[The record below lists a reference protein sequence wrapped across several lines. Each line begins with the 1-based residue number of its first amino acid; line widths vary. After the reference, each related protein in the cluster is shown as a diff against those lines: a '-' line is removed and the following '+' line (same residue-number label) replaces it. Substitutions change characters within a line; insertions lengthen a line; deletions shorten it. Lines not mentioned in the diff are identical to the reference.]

1 MKIAIIGQAAFG
13 KDVLNALVD
22 KNENVVAVLCP
33 PDNPGRPEDPIKSA
47 AIENQIPVF
56 QYKRMRDKEAI
67 AEFLSLNIDLCVM
80 AFVTD
85 IVPDEILEA
94 PRFGTIQ
101 YHPSLLPEHRGPSS
115 INWPII
121 QGKSKTG
128 LTVFWP
134 DKGLDTGPILL
145 QKEFEITYTDTLGSV
160 YFGKL
165 YPAGVEAMVEAVE
178 MVKNGTAPK
187 IEQDHSKATYEGW
200 CRSSDVMIDWNNPGV
215 EIYNLIRGSD
225 PSPGANTL
233 WNQKSIYL
241 FSTSFESSNHDNP
254 PGTVTKISDES
265 FSLSVSGG
273 IITIGR
279 VKVDREAKIMAADFV
294 KSHKLKIG
302 DRFGL

>member
-145 QKEFEITYTDTLGSV
+145 QKEFEITKTDTLGSV

-241 FSTSFESSNHDNP
+241 FNTSFESSNHDKP

>member
-47 AIENQIPVF
+47 ALENQIPVY

-145 QKEFEITYTDTLGSV
+145 QKEFEITKTDTLGSV

-178 MVKNGTAPK
+178 LVKNGTAPK

-241 FSTSFESSNHDNP
+241 FSTSFESSNHDKP
-254 PGTVTKISDES
+254 PGTVIKISDES

>member
-134 DKGLDTGPILL
+134 DKGLDTGKSKL
-145 QKEFEITYTDTLGSV
+145 QK
-160 YFGKL
+160 
-165 YPAGVEAMVEAVE
+165 
-178 MVKNGTAPK
+178 
-187 IEQDHSKATYEGW
+187 Q
-200 CRSSDVMIDWNNPGV
+200 
-215 EIYNLIRGSD
+215 
-225 PSPGANTL
+225 TL
-233 WNQKSIYL
+233 WDPFILAN
-241 FSTSFESSNHDNP
+241 STLLEWRQWS
-254 PGTVTKISDES
+254 KQ
-265 FSLSVSGG
+265 
-273 IITIGR
+273 
-279 VKVDREAKIMAADFV
+279 
-294 KSHKLKIG
+294 
-302 DRFGL
+302 

>member
-145 QKEFEITYTDTLGSV
+145 QKEFEITKTDTLGSV

-165 YPAGVEAMVEAVE
+165 YPAGVEAMVEAAE

-241 FSTSFESSNHDNP
+241 FSTSFESSDHDKP

>member
-13 KDVLNALVD
+13 KDVLNSLVD

-145 QKEFEITYTDTLGSV
+145 QKEFEITKTDTLGSV

-165 YPAGVEAMVEAVE
+165 YPAGVEAMVEAAE

>member
-145 QKEFEITYTDTLGSV
+145 QKEFEITKTDTLGSV

-241 FSTSFESSNHDNP
+241 FSTSFESSNHDKP
-254 PGTVTKISDES
+254 PGTVIKISDES

>member
-22 KNENVVAVLCP
+22 KKENVVAVLCP

-145 QKEFEITYTDTLGSV
+145 QKEFEITKTDTLGSV

-302 DRFGL
+302 DKFGL

>member
-22 KNENVVAVLCP
+22 KKENVVAVLCP

-121 QGKSKTG
+121 QGKAKTG

-145 QKEFEITYTDTLGSV
+145 QKEFEITKTDTLGSV

-302 DRFGL
+302 DKFGL

>member
-56 QYKRMRDKEAI
+56 QYKRMRDKDAI
-67 AEFLSLNIDLCVM
+67 AEFLSLSIDLCVM

-145 QKEFEITYTDTLGSV
+145 QKEFEITKTDTLGSV

-241 FSTSFESSNHDNP
+241 FNTSFESSNHDKP
-254 PGTVTKISDES
+254 PGTITKISDDS

-294 KSHKLKIG
+294 ESHKLKIG
-302 DRFGL
+302 DKFGL

>member
-22 KNENVVAVLCP
+22 KKENVVAVLCP

-56 QYKRMRDKEAI
+56 QYKRMRDKDAI
-67 AEFLSLNIDLCVM
+67 AEFLSLSIDLCVM

-145 QKEFEITYTDTLGSV
+145 QKEFEITKTDTLGSV

-200 CRSSDVMIDWNNPGV
+200 CRSSDVMIDWNSPGV

-233 WNQKSIYL
+233 RNQKSIYL
-241 FSTSFESSNHDNP
+241 FNTSFDSSNHDKP
-254 PGTVTKISDES
+254 PGTITKISDDS
-265 FSLSVSGG
+265 FSLSVSGD

-294 KSHKLKIG
+294 ESHKLKIG
-302 DRFGL
+302 DKFGL

>member
-145 QKEFEITYTDTLGSV
+145 QKEFEITKTDTLGSV

-200 CRSSDVMIDWNNPGV
+200 CRSSHVMIDWNSPGV
-215 EIYNLIRGSD
+215 EIYNLIRGAD

-241 FSTSFESSNHDNP
+241 FSTSFESSNHDKP

>member
-22 KNENVVAVLCP
+22 KKENVVAVLCP

-47 AIENQIPVF
+47 AVENQIPVF
-56 QYKRMRDKEAI
+56 QYKRMRDKDAI
-67 AEFLSLNIDLCVM
+67 AEFLSLSIDLCVM

-145 QKEFEITYTDTLGSV
+145 QKEFEITKTDTLGSV

>member
-145 QKEFEITYTDTLGSV
+145 QKEFEITKTDTLGSV

-200 CRSSDVMIDWNNPGV
+200 CRSSDVMIDWNSPGV

-241 FSTSFESSNHDNP
+241 FNTSFESSNHGKP

-294 KSHKLKIG
+294 ESHKLKIG
-302 DRFGL
+302 DKFGL

>member
-22 KNENVVAVLCP
+22 KKENVVAVLCP

-47 AIENQIPVF
+47 AVENQIPVF
-56 QYKRMRDKEAI
+56 QYKRMRDKDAI
-67 AEFLSLNIDLCVM
+67 AEFLSLSIDLCVM

-145 QKEFEITYTDTLGSV
+145 QKEFEITKTDTLGSV

-241 FSTSFESSNHDNP
+241 FSTSFESSNHDKP
-254 PGTVTKISDES
+254 PGTVIKISDES

>member
-1 MKIAIIGQAAFG
+1 
-13 KDVLNALVD
+13 
-22 KNENVVAVLCP
+22 
-33 PDNPGRPEDPIKSA
+33 
-47 AIENQIPVF
+47 
-56 QYKRMRDKEAI
+56 
-67 AEFLSLNIDLCVM
+67 M

-94 PRFGTIQ
+94 PHFGTIQ

-145 QKEFEITYTDTLGSV
+145 QKEFEITKTDTLGSV

-200 CRSSDVMIDWNNPGV
+200 CRSSDVMIDWNSPGV

-241 FSTSFESSNHDNP
+241 FNTSFESSNHDKP

-302 DRFGL
+302 DRFGI

>member
-13 KDVLNALVD
+13 KDVLNALVG
-22 KNENVVAVLCP
+22 KKENVAAVLCP

-47 AIENQIPVF
+47 ALENQIPVF
-56 QYKRMRDKEAI
+56 QYKRMRDKVAI
-67 AEFLSLNIDLCVM
+67 TEFLSLNIDLCVM

-94 PRFGTIQ
+94 PRLGTIQ

-128 LTVFWP
+128 LTIFWP

-145 QKEFEITYTDTLGSV
+145 QKEFKITETDTLGSV

-200 CRSSDVMIDWNNPGV
+200 CRSGDVIIDWNKPGM

-233 WNQKSIYL
+233 WEQKPIYL
-241 FSTSFESSNHDNP
+241 FNTSFESSNHDQT

-273 IITIGR
+273 LINVGR
-279 VKVDREAKIMAADFV
+279 VKLDREAKIMAADFV
-294 KSHKLKIG
+294 ESHGLKVG
-302 DRFGL
+302 DTFGI

>member
-13 KDVLNALVD
+13 KDVLNALVG
-22 KNENVVAVLCP
+22 KKENVAAVLCP

-47 AIENQIPVF
+47 ALENQIPVF
-56 QYKRMRDKEAI
+56 QYKRMRDKVAI
-67 AEFLSLNIDLCVM
+67 TEFLSLNIDLCVM

-94 PRFGTIQ
+94 PRLGTIQ

-128 LTVFWP
+128 LTIFWP

-145 QKEFEITYTDTLGSV
+145 QKEFKITETDTLGSV

-200 CRSSDVMIDWNNPGV
+200 CRSGDVIIDWNKPGM

-225 PSPGANTL
+225 PSPGANTM
-233 WNQKSIYL
+233 WEQKPIYL
-241 FSTSFESSNHDNP
+241 FNTSFESSNHDQT

-273 IITIGR
+273 LINVGR
-279 VKVDREAKIMAADFV
+279 VKLDREAKITAADFV
-294 KSHKLKIG
+294 ESHGLKVG
-302 DRFGL
+302 DTFGI

>member
-1 MKIAIIGQAAFG
+1 MKIAVIGQAAFG
-13 KDVLNALVD
+13 KDVLNALVN
-22 KNENVVAVLCP
+22 KKENVVAVLCP
-33 PDNPGRPEDPIKSA
+33 PDIPGRSVDPIKSA
-47 AIENQIPVF
+47 ALEHQIEVF
-56 QYKRMRDKEAI
+56 QYKRMRDKDAVT
-67 AEFLSLNIDLCVM
+67 EFLSLNIDLCVM

-94 PRFGTIQ
+94 PSSGTIQ

-128 LTVFWP
+128 LTIFWP

-145 QKEFEITYTDTLGSV
+145 QKEFEINDTDTLGSV

-165 YPAGVEAMVEAVE
+165 YPAGIEAMVEAVE
-178 MVKNGTAPK
+178 MVKNGTAPRV
-187 IEQDHSKATYEGW
+187 EQDHSKATYEGW
-200 CRSSDVMIDWNNPGV
+200 CRSGDVIIDWDKPGS

-233 WNQKSIYL
+233 WNKKPIYL
-241 FSTSFESSNHDNP
+241 FNTTFESSEHDQF

-265 FSLSVSGG
+265 FSLSVSNG
-273 IITIGR
+273 IINVGR
-279 VKVDREAKIMAADFV
+279 IKVDREAKIMALDFV
-294 KSHKLKIG
+294 KSHGLKVG

>member
-56 QYKRMRDKEAI
+56 QYKRMRDKDAI
-67 AEFLSLNIDLCVM
+67 AEFLSLSIDLCVM

-145 QKEFEITYTDTLGSV
+145 QKEFEITKTDTLGSV

-241 FSTSFESSNHDNP
+241 FNTSFESSNHDKP
-254 PGTVTKISDES
+254 PGTITKISDDS

>member
-145 QKEFEITYTDTLGSV
+145 QKEFEITKTDTLGSV

-165 YPAGVEAMVEAVE
+165 YPAGVEAMVEAAE

-241 FSTSFESSNHDNP
+241 FSTSFESSNHDKP

>member
-22 KNENVVAVLCP
+22 KKENVVAVLCP

-145 QKEFEITYTDTLGSV
+145 QKEFEITKTDTLGSV

-241 FSTSFESSNHDNP
+241 FSTSFEYSNHDKP

>member
-13 KDVLNALVD
+13 KDVLNALVG
-22 KNENVVAVLCP
+22 KKENVAAVLCP

-47 AIENQIPVF
+47 ALENQIPVF
-56 QYKRMRDKEAI
+56 QYKRMRDKVAI
-67 AEFLSLNIDLCVM
+67 TEFLSLNIDLCVM

-94 PRFGTIQ
+94 PRLGTIQ

-128 LTVFWP
+128 LTIFWP

-145 QKEFEITYTDTLGSV
+145 QKEFKITETDTLGSV

-200 CRSSDVMIDWNNPGV
+200 CRSGDVIIDWNKPGM

-233 WNQKSIYL
+233 WEQKPIYL
-241 FSTSFESSNHDNP
+241 FNTSFESSNQDQT

-273 IITIGR
+273 LINVGR
-279 VKVDREAKIMAADFV
+279 VKLDREAKIMAADFV
-294 KSHKLKIG
+294 ESHGLKVG
-302 DRFGL
+302 DTFGI

>member
-128 LTVFWP
+128 LTIFWP

-145 QKEFEITYTDTLGSV
+145 QKEFEITKTDTLGSV

-187 IEQDHSKATYEGW
+187 IEQDHSNAPYEGW
-200 CRSSDVMIDWNNPGV
+200 CRSSDVMIAWKNPGV
-215 EIYNLIRGSD
+215 EIYNLNRGSD

>member
-145 QKEFEITYTDTLGSV
+145 QKEFEITKTDTLGSV

-165 YPAGVEAMVEAVE
+165 YPAGVEAMVESVE

-241 FSTSFESSNHDNP
+241 FSTSFESSNHDKP

-302 DRFGL
+302 DRFGI

>member
-22 KNENVVAVLCP
+22 KKENVTAVLCP

-47 AIENQIPVF
+47 ALEHQIKVF

-67 AEFLSLNIDLCVM
+67 KEFLSLQIDLCVM

-94 PRFGTIQ
+94 PRLGTIQ

-128 LTVFWP
+128 LTIFWP

-145 QKEFEITYTDTLGSV
+145 QKEFEITNTDTLGSV

-165 YPAGVEAMVEAVE
+165 YPAGIEAIVEAVE

-200 CRSSDVMIDWNNPGV
+200 CRSGDVIIDWDKPGNEV
-215 EIYNLIRGSD
+215 YNLIRGSD

-233 WNQKSIYL
+233 WNEKSIYL
-241 FSTSFESSNHDNP
+241 FNTSFESSEHEQA

-265 FSLSVSGG
+265 FSLSVSDG
-273 IITIGR
+273 IINIGR
-279 VKVDREAKIMAADFV
+279 VKVDREAKIMASDFV
-294 KSHKLKIG
+294 ESHGLKVG
-302 DRFGL
+302 DKFGL

>member
-22 KNENVVAVLCP
+22 KKENVVAVLCP

-47 AIENQIPVF
+47 AVENQIPVF
-56 QYKRMRDKEAI
+56 QYKRMRDKDAI
-67 AEFLSLNIDLCVM
+67 AEFLSLSIDLCVM

-145 QKEFEITYTDTLGSV
+145 QKEFEITKTDTLGSV

-165 YPAGVEAMVEAVE
+165 YPAGVEAMVEAAE

-241 FSTSFESSNHDNP
+241 FNTSFESSNHDKP
-254 PGTVTKISDES
+254 PGTITKISDDS

-279 VKVDREAKIMAADFV
+279 VKVDRAAKIMAAAFV

-302 DRFGL
+302 DKFGL

>member
-145 QKEFEITYTDTLGSV
+145 QKEFEITKTDTLGSV

-241 FSTSFESSNHDNP
+241 FNTSFESSNHDKP
-254 PGTVTKISDES
+254 PGTITKISDDS

-294 KSHKLKIG
+294 ESHKLKIG
-302 DRFGL
+302 DKFGL

>member
-145 QKEFEITYTDTLGSV
+145 QKEFEITKTDTLGSV

-200 CRSSDVMIDWNNPGV
+200 CRSSDVMIDWNSPGV

-241 FSTSFESSNHDNP
+241 FNTSFESSNHDKP
-254 PGTVTKISDES
+254 PGTITKISDDS

>member
-33 PDNPGRPEDPIKSA
+33 PDNPGRPADPIKSA

-145 QKEFEITYTDTLGSV
+145 QKEFEITKTDTLGSV

>member
-47 AIENQIPVF
+47 AIENEIPVF

-145 QKEFEITYTDTLGSV
+145 QKEFEITKTDTLGSV

-241 FSTSFESSNHDNP
+241 FSTSFESSKR
-254 PGTVTKISDES
+254 TVPLICLIS
-265 FSLSVSGG
+265 L
-273 IITIGR
+273 I
-279 VKVDREAKIMAADFV
+279 REASESNIIGNSAKIFFCSGLLMIFV
-294 KSHKLKIG
+294 L
-302 DRFGL
+302 